1 MSNYNSINSKFP
13 SAQKAIIEAFQED
26 VDQQEA
32 LPSVF
37 LNTNLPAKAALP
49 VTTDKRTLKNYRTEA
64 QKAADARKRFEKF
77 AREDNRNGESPSL
90 YIVNITVNNF
100 YFGARAP
107 AQDGSYAAPA
117 TAMAPAGYYATP
129 TPVMAPTG
137 YYAAPAQAM
146 VPAGYYAAPAQ
157 AMVPA
162 GYYAAPAQAMAP
174 AGYYAAPAQAMAP
187 AGYYAASPSYGP
199 SWLLCSTS
207 PSYGPS
213 WLLCGT
219 CSSPCNIF
227 CRAYFRIY
235 R

>member
-1 MSNYNSINSKFP
+1 MSNYTSINSKFP

-37 LNTNLPAKAALP
+37 PNTNLPAKAALP

-100 YFGARAP
+100 YFGAQAP

-129 TPVMAPTG
+129 TPVMAP
-137 YYAAPAQAM
+137 
-146 VPAGYYAAPAQ
+146 
-157 AMVPA
+157 A
-162 GYYAAPAQAMAP
+162 GYYAAPAQAMAQLVTMQHQP
-174 AGYYAAPAQAMAP
+174 KLWPQLVTMQHQP
-187 AGYYAASPSYGP
+187 KLWPQLVTMQHQP
-199 SWLLCSTS
+199 KLWPQLVTMRHLLQ
-207 PSYGPS
+207 P
-213 WLLCGT
+213 L
-219 CSSPCNIF
+219 
-227 CRAYFRIY
+227 
-235 R
+235 